1 MIVKSFETSKIN
13 LKLHKNILLYGKNE
27 GAKNEEIEKLIKK
40 LSHQNI
46 SRYEEKEVLN
56 DSELFLTNLFSKSL
70 FEKEKFIII
79 NRVTDKILKIIEEII
94 DKSVLDINI
103 ALNAENLEKKSKLRS
118 LFEKNKNLICVP
130 FYPDTPENL
139 SKIVMNFFKTKNIS
153 LSQFNI
159 NLIVNKCNG
168 DRGVLK
174 NELKKIEMFLLG
186 NKKLNTENILKL
198 INLIENYSISELVDN
213 CLAKNKKRTTEIL
226 SENSFSLDECILIT
240 RTFLNKSK
248 RVLYLSEDFQKSQ
261 NIDKTILS
269 ARPPIFW
276 KDKEI
281 VKKQIKEWDPK
292 QIKKLIY
299 DLSKIELQVKKNNSN
314 PLNIVSNF
322 ILEKSS

>member
-1 MIVKSFETSKIN
+1 MIIKSFETSKIN

-27 GAKNEEIEKLIKK
+27 GAKDEEIENLIKK
-40 LSHQNI
+40 LSHKNI
-46 SRYEEKEVLN
+46 SKYEEKEILN
-56 DSELFLTNLFSKSL
+56 ESELFLTNLFSKSL
-70 FEKEKFIII
+70 FEKEKFIIV
-79 NRVTDKILKIIEEII
+79 NRATDKILKIIEEVI

-103 ALNAENLEKKSKLRS
+103 LVNAENLEKKSKLRS
-118 LFEKNKNLICVP
+118 LFENKKDLICIP
-130 FYPDTPENL
+130 FYPDTSVNL
-139 SKIVMNFFKTKNIS
+139 SKIVKNFFKTKDIS
-153 LSQFNI
+153 ISQFNI

-186 NKKLNTENILKL
+186 RKKFNTEDILKL
-198 INLIENYSISELVDN
+198 VNLIENYSISELIDN
-213 CLAKNKKRTTEIL
+213 CLAKNKKKTTEIL
-226 SENSFSLDECILIT
+226 SENSFSIDECVLIT

-248 RVLYLSEDFQKSQ
+248 RILYLSENFQKNQ

-281 VKKQIKEWDPK
+281 VKKQITEWEPK

-299 DLSKIELQVKKNNSN
+299 DLSKIELLVKKNNLN
-314 PLNIVSNF
+314 PLNILSDF

>member
-1 MIVKSFETSKIN
+1 MIIKSFETNKIN
-13 LKLHKNILLYGKNE
+13 LKIHKNILLYGKNE
-27 GAKNEEIEKLIKK
+27 GAKDEEIENLIKK
-40 LSHQNI
+40 LSHKNI
-46 SRYEEKEVLN
+46 SKYEEKEILN
-56 DSELFLTNLFSKSL
+56 ESELFLTNLFSKSL
-70 FEKEKFIII
+70 FEKEKFIIV
-79 NRVTDKILKIIEEII
+79 NRATDKILKIIEEVI

-103 ALNAENLEKKSKLRS
+103 LENFQNLEKKSKIIS
-118 LFEKNKNLICVP
+118 FFENNNNIICVP
-130 FYPDTPENL
+130 FYPDTAENL
-139 SKIVMNFFKTKNIS
+139 SKIVKNFFKTKDIS
-153 LSQFNI
+153 ISQFNI

-186 NKKLNTENILKL
+186 RKKLNTEDILKI
-198 INLIENYSISELVDN
+198 INLIENYSISELIDN
-213 CLAKNKKRTTEIL
+213 CLAKYKKRTTEIL
-226 SENSFSLDECILIT
+226 SENIFGIDECVLIT

-248 RVLYLSEDFQKSQ
+248 RILYLSENFQKNQ

-281 VKKQIKEWDPK
+281 VKKQITEWEPK

-299 DLSKIELQVKKNNSN
+299 DLSKIEKLVKKNNFN
-314 PLNIVSNF
+314 PLNILSNF